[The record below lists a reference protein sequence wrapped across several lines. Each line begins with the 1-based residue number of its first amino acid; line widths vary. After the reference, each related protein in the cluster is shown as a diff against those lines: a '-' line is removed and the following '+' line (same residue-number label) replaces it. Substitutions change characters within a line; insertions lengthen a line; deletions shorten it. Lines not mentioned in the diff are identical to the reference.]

1 MILGIIGG
9 MGPAATCNLYE
20 KIIQFTPATKDQ
32 EHLHIV
38 IDSNAQIP
46 DRTECIIGNG
56 ENPKI
61 EMVRSAIKLETM
73 GVDYIAIPCNTAHY
87 FYDDISQYVKVP
99 IIHMIDETAF
109 YLSKKYGR
117 NKDYLLLAT
126 EGTYMSGIYK
136 KVFEKY
142 DLNIIEPDKT
152 DKEIVMKWI
161 YGVKSSEFDVSLM
174 EFESLINKYVGGED
188 IPAILGCTELPVLA
202 EKIGVSK
209 KCVDPISI
217 LAKVCV
223 ELREK

>member
-9 MGPAATCNLYE
+9 MGPAATCNLYK
-20 KIIQFTPATKDQ
+20 KIIQFTPVTKDQ

-46 DRTECIIGNG
+46 DRTEYITGNG

-87 FYDDISQYVKVP
+87 FYADISQYTKIP
-99 IIHMIDETAF
+99 IIHMINETAS
-109 YLSKKYGR
+109 YLSEKYGS

-126 EGTYMSGIYK
+126 EGTYMSGIYEK
-136 KVFEKY
+136 IFEKY
-142 DLNIIEPDKT
+142 HLNIIEPDKA
-152 DKEIVMKWI
+152 DKEIVMNWI
-161 YGVKSSEFDVSLM
+161 YKVKSSEFNVSLM
-174 EFESLINKYVGGED
+174 EFESLINRYVGDED
-188 IPAILGCTELPVLA
+188 IPVILGCTELPVLA

-223 ELREK
+223 ELGKR